1 MNEIKVK
8 KEIYNEMDLMK
19 RVDKLDK
26 ESKYMIL
33 NAFYIPNLFVA
44 MSDEEQ
50 YKKHVEYLENTIKLY
65 EKVKYAFE
73 KLHTLCCV
81 TMYEDTPAG
90 QIDKMLETYDIL
102 DHDSKT
108 DFRRK
113 LSAQTDLTAS
123 LEDLKYNWDT
133 FCESVKKNANSQKS
147 K

>member
-1 MNEIKVK
+1 MSEINVK

-19 RVDKLDK
+19 RIDRLDE
-26 ESKYMIL
+26 ESRKMIL
-33 NAFYIPNLFVA
+33 EAFYMPDLYVA
-44 MSDEEQ
+44 MSDEGQ
-50 YKKHVEYLENTIKLY
+50 YRKYIACIENTIKLY
-65 EKVKYAFE
+65 EKAKYAFE

-90 QIDKMLETYDIL
+90 RIDKMLKTYNIL

-133 FCESVKKNANSQKS
+133 FCESVKKNANNQKS